1 MKKIVDLE
9 IKKVAKRLEEQDR
22 KIDVSDEAKEF
33 LIKNGW
39 DEKNGARPLR
49 RAIEKHLE
57 NSLAEAILSGE
68 VNEEEPIRV
77 IVEKGDG
84 EDEEKLAFE
93 QSQEISE
100 EVS

>member
-1 MKKIVDLE
+1 
-9 IKKVAKRLEEQDR
+9 
-22 KIDVSDEAKEF
+22 
-33 LIKNGW
+33 
-39 DEKNGARPLR
+39 
-49 RAIEKHLE
+49 LE